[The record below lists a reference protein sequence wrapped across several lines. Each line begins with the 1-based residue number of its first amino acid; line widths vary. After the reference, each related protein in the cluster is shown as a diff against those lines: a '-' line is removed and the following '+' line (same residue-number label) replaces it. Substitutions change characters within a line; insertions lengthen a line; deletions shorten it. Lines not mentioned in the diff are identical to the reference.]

1 MMFEQ
6 FYLGCLA
13 HASYVIGADGVAAVI
28 DPQRDVE
35 IYLESAE
42 RHGLRIAHI
51 IETHLHAD
59 FVSGHAELAART
71 GATIYLGEGS
81 GAKLPHRA
89 VREGDTIRFG
99 NCTLRFLQTPGHSI
113 ESVSVLLTDLGRGP
127 EPYAVFTGDTLFIGD
142 VGRPDLSETHT
153 PAQLAALLY
162 ESLHH
167 KLLSLPDTVLVF
179 PAHGA
184 GSMCG
189 KHIGTDRS
197 STLGR
202 QRQSNYALRPMSKQQ
217 FIDLVTE
224 GLPDRP
230 AYFLRDVDINREG
243 AAPLADLPPVSA
255 LSATQ
260 AQTLQQR
267 GAVVLDTRP
276 SKAFSSGHISGSVN
290 IGLGGQ
296 FASWAGSVIG
306 LDRDV
311 IIMAE
316 DSASAEEARYR
327 LARVGVERVPGFLA
341 DGINAWVQQGLPL
354 ETLDQWTVDDL
365 DTELKSNDA
374 LSVLDVR
381 REPEWTEG
389 HIPGA
394 LHHPLSN
401 LPATLQSLDPQTRT
415 AVHCKTGYRSAI
427 ACSLL
432 KASGFRDI
440 VNVVGGYDAW
450 VAAGFPSTNAAKAK
464 AVAVSGVR

>member
-1 MMFEQ
+1 MIFEQ

-13 HASYVIGADGVAAVI
+13 HASYLIGADGVAAVI

-42 RHGLRIAHI
+42 RHGLKIAHV

-71 GATIYLGEGS
+71 GATIYLGKGS
-81 GAKLPHRA
+81 GAKFPHCA
-89 VREGDTIRFG
+89 VREGDEIRLR
-99 NCTLRFLQTPGHSI
+99 NCILRFLQTPGHTL
-113 ESVSVLLTDLGRGP
+113 ESVCVLVTDLARGP
-127 EPYAVFTGDTLFIGD
+127 QPYAVFTGDTLFIGD

-167 KLLSLPDTVLVF
+167 KLLSLPDSVLVF

-197 STLGR
+197 STIGHER
-202 QRQSNYALRPMSKQQ
+202 QVNYALRPMSKQQ

-230 AYFLRDVDINREG
+230 DYFHRDVDINREG
-243 AAPLADLPPVSA
+243 AAPLADLPRLRDLP
-255 LSATQ
+255 ATQ
-260 AQTLQQR
+260 VQTLQQA

-276 SKAFSSGHISGSVN
+276 SSAFCSGHISGSVN

-296 FASWAGSVIG
+296 FASWAGSVVG

-311 IIMAE
+311 IIIAE

-327 LARVGVERVPGFLA
+327 LARVGIERVPGFLA
-341 DGINAWVQQGLPL
+341 EGISGWVRQGLPL
-354 ETLDQWTVDDL
+354 EALDQWTVEDL
-365 DTELKSNDA
+365 AAEMKSNRA
-374 LSVLDVR
+374 LRLLDVR
-381 REPEWTEG
+381 REPEWTDG

-394 LHHPLSN
+394 LHQPLSN
-401 LPATLQSLDPQTRT
+401 LAATLKTLDPETRT

-432 KASGFRDI
+432 KASGFRH
-440 VNVVGGYDAW
+440 VANLVGGYDAW
-450 VAAGFPSTNAAKAK
+450 IAAGFPSTHVAKADT
-464 AVAVSGVR
+464 VAVS